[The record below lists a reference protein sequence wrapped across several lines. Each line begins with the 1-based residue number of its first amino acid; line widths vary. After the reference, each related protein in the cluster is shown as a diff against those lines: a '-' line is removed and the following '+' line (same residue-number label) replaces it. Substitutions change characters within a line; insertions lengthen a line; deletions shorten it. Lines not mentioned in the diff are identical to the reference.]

1 MPITFKTIR
10 DYLTTVCFSNTLYLR
25 KHPDEIPYNIV
36 EYYTYKPHSMEELYE
51 IEEKSYYKKLKKLR
65 LDFSTYC
72 MENNIIYSVK
82 MFQELFDFDFYSY
95 LDKLHPDDVVY
106 PMNQESIDFTKCFE
120 TFFEVM
126 YPDIWRDITDID
138 ISPNITK

>member
-1 MPITFKTIR
+1 MTKVNSFR
-10 DYLTTVCFSNTLYLR
+10 
-25 KHPDEIPYNIV
+25 
-36 EYYTYKPHSMEELYE
+36 
-51 IEEKSYYKKLKKLR
+51 SYSSDKKLKKLR

-138 ISPNITK
+138 ISPNISEIGE